1 MSVLSIDVA
10 LKGLRENL
18 RDRRGLLFLTALP
31 LLLII
36 VFSFVFGSG
45 QFLSGGS
52 LPHEVV
58 VVNNDVGIVT
68 AANNTTRYVNYG
80 SNFTKVLENATAE
93 NSTTHLFHLNNVS
106 EDKADD
112 LLKSGGIDAV
122 FIIPKNFSLALT
134 TMVNNSTRT
143 AITSSVGQKTIAT
156 AGNASSGF
164 GAATPGA
171 SVALPKAGNT
181 TATILAHGDG
191 SSLNFFSAE
200 GLAAQI
206 LVQYTNG
213 IQENASARAAPGG
226 DSIFES
232 YVSVGSLPVAGTE
245 SATAFDG
252 VVPGLIVF
260 SLLLQISVVSSSL
273 VRDNETGM
281 LDRLKLSKIRSFDL
295 LSGTFL
301 TWAVITIAQVLLL
314 VGVAVARGYNYQG
327 GAGALGLAVL
337 IGVIAGMAS
346 IALALIVASFARN
359 DTQAMLLG
367 AMIATPLG
375 FMAGAFIPIPRQV
388 LGEFAG
394 RTYTVYEVLPWTWAV
409 SALRSVLTYGSGLSS
424 NVVYDLAWLIL
435 LTAILFFIGVAIYS
449 RAKLRTAR

>member
-1 MSVLSIDVA
+1 MNVLSIDVA

-18 RDRRGLLFLTALP
+18 RDRRGLLFLIALP

-45 QFLSGGS
+45 EFLSGGT

-58 VVNNDVGIVT
+58 VVNNDVGIIT
-68 AANNTTRYVNYG
+68 TANNTTKYVNYG
-80 SNFTKVLENATAE
+80 SNFTQVLGNATAE

-106 EDKADD
+106 EGKADD
-112 LLKSGGIDAV
+112 LLKSRSIDAI

-143 AITSSVGQKTIAT
+143 AITSSVGQQTIAT

-171 SVALPKAGNT
+171 NVALPKAGNT
-181 TATILAHGDG
+181 TATILAHGD
-191 SSLNFFSAE
+191 STSLDFLSAQ
-200 GLAAQI
+200 GLLTAT
-206 LVQYTNG
+206 LDQYTKSV
-213 IQENASARAAPGG
+213 QENATTQAAPGG
-226 DSIFES
+226 DSIFEN
-232 YVSVGSLPVAGTE
+232 YASVGTLPMTGTE
-245 SATAFDG
+245 SSTAFDG

-260 SLLLQISVVSSSL
+260 ALLLQMSVVSSSL
-273 VRDNETGM
+273 VRDTETGM

-301 TWAVITIAQVLLL
+301 TWALITIAQMLLL
-314 VGVAVARGYNYQG
+314 VGVAVARGYDYQG

-346 IALALIVASFARN
+346 IALALIIASFA
-359 DTQAMLLG
+359 
-367 AMIATPLG
+367 
-375 FMAGAFIPIPRQV
+375 
-388 LGEFAG
+388 
-394 RTYTVYEVLPWTWAV
+394 
-409 SALRSVLTYGSGLSS
+409 
-424 NVVYDLAWLIL
+424 
-435 LTAILFFIGVAIYS
+435 
-449 RAKLRTAR
+449 